1 MASLRKERRRPVQL
15 ALPMRTWGGARK
27 GAGRKPSG
35 ERAGVSHLRR
45 CVLAARF
52 PVHVTLRMLPHVWN
66 LRSRRSFR
74 VFRTAIGASA
84 ERFGVRVCAFSVQGN
99 HLHLVVEAPD
109 RGALARGMKGLG
121 VRLAKG
127 LNKLMG
133 RSGQVLA
140 DRYHDHVLRTPSE
153 VARAMSYVRRNR
165 EHHLGDRGGRLP
177 PGYVDPYSSASAAHG
192 IVLPPPRTWL
202 LARCARA
209 IPDAA
214 RTTAQGPPSRVC

>member
-1 MASLRKERRRPVQL
+1 
-15 ALPMRTWGGARK
+15 MRTWGGARK

-45 CVLAARF
+45 PVLATRF

-74 VFRTAIGASA
+74 VFRTAIAAAA
-84 ERFGVRVCAFSVQGN
+84 ERFGMRVCAFSVQGN
-99 HLHLVVEAPD
+99 HLHLVVEALD

-153 VARAMSYVRRNR
+153 VARAMNYLRRNR
-165 EHHLGDRGGRLP
+165 EHHLGDRAGRLP
-177 PGYVDPYSSASAAHG
+177 AGYVDPYSSACPAHG

-202 LARCARA
+202 LGQSAGAVAKITRGR
-209 IPDAA
+209 
-214 RTTAQGPPSRVC
+214 GPVSSAPG